1 MSIKSDEERH
11 TQKKASFNSPS
22 LCCLFFAARFFS
34 SAFVPSLSYSLYSMA
49 WHGIQNNQP
58 AIEDDVSTNI

>member
-1 MSIKSDEERH
+1 MKRDIH
-11 TQKKASFNSPS
+11 KKKPALIPLRFVVYFLQPV
-22 LCCLFFAARFFS
+22 FFS